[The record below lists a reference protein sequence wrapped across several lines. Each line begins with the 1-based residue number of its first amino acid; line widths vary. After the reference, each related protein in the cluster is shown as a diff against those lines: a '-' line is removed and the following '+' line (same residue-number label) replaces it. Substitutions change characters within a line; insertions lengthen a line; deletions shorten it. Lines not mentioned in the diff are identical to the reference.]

1 MSNSNANTTTFALL
15 GQLAIRSWSAYE
27 LTQQMQRAT
36 VRWVWPRAES
46 RIYGQLKRLAEL
58 GYASAE
64 SDPNGRRRRT
74 VYTITSAGRSA
85 LREWLHADDAAAWR
99 LEDELLLRVSL
110 ADHGDLDSLTRT
122 IERAQRDVMTRLE
135 VLVPLTRDL
144 ADTGGKNPER
154 AHLSALMAEAGLRE
168 VVFRAELLE
177 WMRGVTARWSSTEG
191 DELTRNWG
199 RTTLDGTATE
209 MASWRDRLRSM
220 IDESPAA
227 SA

>member
-1 MSNSNANTTTFALL
+1 MSNSNANTTSFALL

-64 SDPNGRRRRT
+64 SDVNGRRRRT
-74 VYTITSAGRSA
+74 VYTITPAGRAA
-85 LREWLHADDAAAWR
+85 LRDWLSAEDAAAWR

-110 ADHGDLDSLTRT
+110 ADHGDLDALTRT
-122 IERAQRDVMTRLE
+122 LERATRDVMKRLE

-168 VVFRAELLE
+168 VIFRAELLE
-177 WMRGVTARWSSTEG
+177 WMSDVTAQWASTAG
-191 DELTRNWG
+191 DELVHSWG
-199 RTTLDGTATE
+199 RASLDDTATE
-209 MASWRDRLRSM
+209 MASWLDRLGTVLG
-220 IDESPAA
+220 DAA
-227 SA
+227 LPR